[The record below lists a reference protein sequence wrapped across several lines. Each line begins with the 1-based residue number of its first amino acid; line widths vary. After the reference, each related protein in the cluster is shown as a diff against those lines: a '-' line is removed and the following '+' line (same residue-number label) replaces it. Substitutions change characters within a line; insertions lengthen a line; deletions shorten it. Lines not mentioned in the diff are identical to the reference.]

1 MPRTKNTLPP
11 PDKEKGQ
18 RQLELPDYITR
29 ILPIWQNP
37 GWLSGEMW
45 RNVVKSQP
53 IAMICRETLIANIT
67 SLEWKI
73 EPRDSTMR
81 DEYRSDIEHYTRI
94 LENGG
99 DLDYTQLVEWIS
111 QDYLDIPFG
120 AGVEVGREGD
130 NENGK
135 VRWIKPIDGST
146 LFTLFPTLN
155 SQWPVGQFLKERPG
169 DYVYFPSHSI
179 NRIYMSPR
187 TEIRRQGWGMAPP
200 EKIYLSLE
208 LLNRGDSY
216 YANLLLDT
224 PPAGI
229 LDLMDMA
236 KDTAEAWLGSWRN
249 LLGGTDPFKIP
260 VLYEHEKGAQFV
272 SFTKSPT
279 ELMFDKATLKYT
291 AIATAGYGMS
301 VSDIGFPTL
310 GSGGE
315 TLAGTIRQERRTRR
329 TGYGILKKKIKYFF
343 DRILPV
349 YLEFK
354 FIDLDD
360 ELSVAL
366 GRARLA
372 SATAWN
378 LLIDKG
384 VFLKNEVRQ
393 QMIADGLVTVSVP
406 DSIEGGDEIPDQNPN
421 GNRPNERPDM
431 LGRQVAPS
439 QGGQGDVKLS
449 EYADG
454 FSVDLYNLFN
464 VSDLKLRRAI
474 RSCIIPVSMEV
485 KEFHSMLSEN
495 DLVDYWN
502 EVYDG
507 FLFSGQYSD
516 SDEVPEVML
525 STINAGLSYLKSSLP
540 IRFEWSAQAV
550 EELENSFI
558 ALYKQ
563 KLYRDLVSKYEKG
576 EIDTEPSLSNISV
589 DRSVIKDF
597 GHITNKLLDLYA
609 EKSVELFY
617 KSVLSGIRRYLTDDT
632 IAITLAETLD
642 IETFIGDNMLDYV
655 RTSLVQTYKM
665 IAESFIEK
673 YLHEVNIYLEDK

>member
-1 MPRTKNTLPP
+1 MPRTKTTLPS
-11 PDKEKGQ
+11 PDREKGQ
-18 RQLELPDYITR
+18 RQLQLPEYITR

-45 RNVVKSQP
+45 RNVVKTQP

-73 EPRDSTMR
+73 EPRDSTKR
-81 DEYRSDIEHYTRI
+81 DEYRSEIEHYTQ
-94 LENGG
+94 LFENGG
-99 DLDYTQLVEWIS
+99 ELDYTQLVEWVT

-130 NENGK
+130 TEEGK

-146 LFTLFPTLN
+146 LFPTLN
-155 SQWPVGQFLKERPG
+155 SDWPVGQFLKERPG
-169 DYVYFPSHSI
+169 DYIYFPSHSI
-179 NRIYMSPR
+179 NRLYMSPR

-208 LLNRGDSY
+208 LLNRGDVY

-229 LDLMDMA
+229 LDLMDMS
-236 KDTAEAWLGSWRN
+236 KDTAESWLNSWRT

-260 VLYEHEKGAQFV
+260 VLYEHEKTAQFV
-272 SFTKSPT
+272 SFTKNPT

-315 TLAGTIRQERRTRR
+315 TLAGSIRQDRRTRK
-329 TGYGILKKKIKYFF
+329 TGFGILKKKIKYFF
-343 DRILPV
+343 DRILPK

-354 FIDLDD
+354 FIDLDE
-360 ELSVAL
+360 ELSVGL

-378 LLIDKG
+378 LLIERG

-393 QMIADGLVTVSVP
+393 QMIADGLVTISMP
-406 DSIEGGDEIPDQNPN
+406 ESIEGGDEIPEQNPF
-421 GNRPNERPDM
+421 GGKPNERPDM

-439 QGGQGDVKLS
+439 QGGQGEVKLS
-449 EYADG
+449 DHADG
-454 FSVDLYNLFN
+454 FSVDLFNLFN
-464 VSDLKLRRAI
+464 PSELKLRRAM
-474 RSCIIPVSMEV
+474 RSCILPISVEV
-485 KEFHSMLSEN
+485 KELHSMLSEN
-495 DLVDYWN
+495 DVVDYWN
-502 EVYDG
+502 DVYDNYLYTG
-507 FLFSGQYSD
+507 NYSD
-516 SDEVPEVML
+516 SDEIPGLML
-525 STINAGLSYLKSSLP
+525 STINAGMSYLMSSLP
-540 IRFEWSAQAV
+540 VRFEWSASAV
-550 EELENSFI
+550 EELEKAFI
-558 ALYKQ
+558 VLYKQ
-563 KLYRDLVSKYEKG
+563 KLYKDLVAKYEKG
-576 EIDTEPSLSNISV
+576 ETDIEPSVDTVSV
-589 DRSVIKDF
+589 DNKVIEGF
-597 GHITNKLLDLYA
+597 GHITNNLLDLYA

-617 KSVLSGIRRYLTDDT
+617 KAILSGIRRYLTDDN

-655 RTSLVQTYKM
+655 RTSLVGTYKM